1 MSHFHKDFSGS
12 NLPEDRKSPWE
23 TFLAAEHRSL
33 PPLGRPLRVTTEPSG
48 FRFPGLG
55 CGRSRPPPRPAQ
67 LLGADALPQV
77 HSVPATGSPLRT
89 MARLSWGYDEHNGE
103 RGLQM
108 GLVGFARAQSPM
120 GVWGLGGL
128 VLARSLRIRP
138 RYSFTG
144 KAHRCPEKA

>member
-1 MSHFHKDFSGS
+1 M
-12 NLPEDRKSPWE
+12 E

-48 FRFPGLG
+48 FRFPGSG
-55 CGRSRPPPRPAQ
+55 CGRSRPPTRPAQ

-77 HSVPATGSPLRT
+77 HSVPATGSPSRT

-120 GVWGLGGL
+120 GVWGLGAWSPPDLCGL
-128 VLARSLRIRP
+128 DRGVHSLEKLTAARRKLKRSEVR
-138 RYSFTG
+138 
-144 KAHRCPEKA
+144 